1 MIAPNWKN
9 DVGMA
14 KKNCKA
20 IRYLR
25 YSEFHHNKDSGN
37 HLSLYLKILLAI
49 LNPRGA
55 NKIKK
60 IENAKE
66 NTHSTLNI
74 LKSILNEAKQY

>member
-1 MIAPNWKN
+1 M
-9 DVGMA
+9 
-14 KKNCKA
+14 
-20 IRYLR
+20 
-25 YSEFHHNKDSGN
+25 
-37 HLSLYLKILLAI
+37 LLAI